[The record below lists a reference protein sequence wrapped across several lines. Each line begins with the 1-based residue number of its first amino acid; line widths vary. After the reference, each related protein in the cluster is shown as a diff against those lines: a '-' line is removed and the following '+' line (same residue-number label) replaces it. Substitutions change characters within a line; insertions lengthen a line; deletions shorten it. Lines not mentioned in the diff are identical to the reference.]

1 MRRLL
6 TILIVFASL
15 VLPSLVPA
23 QAAGLS
29 EAQRRAIQQVVQS
42 QLDAFGADDAT
53 RAFSLASQS
62 IRNMF
67 GTPEQFMAMVRSSY
81 PVVYRPASVRFL
93 KAQPDGTTVLQPV
106 QMSDADGQSWIA
118 IYRLELQKD
127 KTWRIAG
134 CVLGQGSAQST

>member
-6 TILIVFASL
+6 TTLIVFASL
-15 VLPSLVPA
+15 TLASLVPV

-29 EAQRRAIQQVVQS
+29 EAQQRAVQAVVQS
-42 QLDAFGADDAT
+42 QLDAFGADDAP
-53 RAFSLASQS
+53 RAFSFASQG

-93 KAQPDGTTVLQPV
+93 KARPDGTTVLQPV
-106 QMSDADGQSWIA
+106 QMNDAEGQSWLA

-134 CVLGQGSAQST
+134 CVLAQGSAQST